1 MPSWLSKVLPGA
13 KASAKPDLQTVE
25 RPRMV
30 QPKPAL
36 SAADVADDSLNEP
49 APTTRGFV
57 LRSNDWTS
65 KEIRTSAELGLDLD
79 KLRVADA
86 QMDNLPESLR
96 HLVLTLYSKEDSSVV
111 VMTTKALLDA
121 QRPALETYL
130 LLQKEKRRGEVT
142 SIRVAES
149 VITFARQ
156 RLDSRSDTTG
166 RETAKNLQL
175 FFEVVVEAVKQGAS
189 DIHWC
194 IRGEECSVLFRVQG
208 DIIKAPLDRTAT
220 DALLQLGAAWGRAD
234 KGSNTGST
242 LNFKDFQRAMV
253 PCFVEVDDRVVGV
266 KMRMQTGAADGGE
279 EAVMRL
285 LVQSGL
291 ERTKAAPSLVETL
304 RGNQIDGDANETGL
318 GYLPEQAKLI
328 DMVSRQANGSI
339 ILSGPTGSGKTTTIY
354 NTLLY
359 VATPDKKCATLE
371 DPVEGKI
378 YGVSQFQ
385 VTEQPDETAD
395 QAYARA
401 FKAMMRMDPDALLIS
416 EIRGPETA
424 GVYQQAVETGHFA
437 MTTVHAYSAL
447 GVYERLS
454 SDQIGVPLSVLANN
468 EFLSLVV
475 HQLLLQRLCDHCKL
489 PGADHLSID
498 MLHNLEKLVGLDGI
512 YVRNPEGCPACQ
524 GPGKRPGLA
533 GRTACAEVLLP
544 DDELLDLVR
553 RNEVLQAKHL
563 LRSRW
568 LGDKDLR
575 VALRDASMDGK
586 GTMEVA
592 IWKMCQGMI
601 DPREVEKNHQK
612 FELYRRKL
620 GERR

>member
-1 MPSWLSKVLPGA
+1 MQNNWFSNLFPRGKSPQIAEAL
-13 KASAKPDLQTVE
+13 TIE
-25 RPRMV
+25 RPRIAMPTL
-30 QPKPAL
+30 QP
-36 SAADVADDSLNEP
+36 E
-49 APTTRGFV
+49 TTEAEAEAVSRGFKT
-57 LRSNDWTS
+57 RTQDWAAR
-65 KEIRTSAELGLDLD
+65 EIRASTDLGLDLD
-79 KLRVADA
+79 KYRIADS
-86 QMDNLPESLR
+86 QMDNLPESYR
-96 HLVLTLYSKEDSSVV
+96 AMVLTLYCKEDSSVV
-111 VMTTKALLDA
+111 ILAQKQVIEA
-121 QRPALETYL
+121 QRQALETYV

-142 SIRVAES
+142 PIRVVES
-149 VITFARQ
+149 VIKYTQ
-156 RLDSRSDTTG
+156 SRLDTRTDSTG
-166 RETAKNLQL
+166 KETAKNFQL
-175 FFEVVVEAVKQGAS
+175 FTEVVIEAVRQGAS

-194 IRGEECSVLFRVQG
+194 IRGEHCAVLYRVQG
-208 DIIKAPLDRTAT
+208 DMVKAPLDRTAT

-242 LNFKDFQRAMV
+242 LTYQDFQRAMV
-253 PCFVEVDDRVVGV
+253 PCYVEVDDRLVGV
-266 KMRMQTGAADGGE
+266 KMRMQTGAADGGQ

-291 ERTKAAPSLVETL
+291 ERSKAAPTLVETL
-304 RGNQIDGDANETGL
+304 QGNQIPGDANETGL
-318 GYLPEQAKLI
+318 GYLPEQAHLI
-328 DMVSRQANGSI
+328 DMTARQANGSI

-354 NTLLY
+354 NTLMY
-359 VATPDKKCATLE
+359 VATPEKKCATLE

-378 YGVSQFQ
+378 FGVSQFQ

-401 FKAMMRMDPDALLIS
+401 LKAMMRMDPDALLIS

-424 GVYQQAVETGHFA
+424 NVYQQAVETGHFA
-437 MTTVHAYSAL
+437 MTTVHAYSGP

-454 SDQIGVPLSVLANN
+454 SSQIGVPLSVLANS

-489 PGADHLSID
+489 PAAAHLNVEMI
-498 MLHNLEKLVGLDGI
+498 HNLDRLVGLDGI
-512 YVRNPEGCPACQ
+512 FVRNQKGCPHCSGA
-524 GPGKRPGLA
+524 GKRPGLA
-533 GRTACAEVLLP
+533 GRTACAEVLFP

-553 RNEVLQAKHL
+553 KNEVLQVKRL

-568 LGDKDLR
+568 MRDMNIRD
-575 VALRDASMDGK
+575 ALRSPSSDGK
-586 GTMEVA
+586 GTMEIA

-620 GERR
+620 GERA